1 MSEERAV
8 INRIWSRVILEELS
22 RLGVENVCVA
32 PGSRSTPLIV
42 EADDSSKLALHTHFD
57 ERGLGFLALGMAKAS
72 QKPVAVVVTSG
83 TAVANLLPAIA
94 ESKLTGEKL
103 VVLTADRPVELV
115 GCGANQAIEQPGI
128 FSHHV
133 TKAVNLPSPTTDIP
147 LSWLLTTID
156 DAMFKQS
163 QLGGAVHINCPYPE
177 PLYTDK
183 SSWNDSDYCQ
193 QVNQWHCTDA
203 PFTMKWQSGNS
214 ASDDVANFVDKKGI
228 ILIGSLP
235 LEQARQAKSL
245 ADTLGWPVL
254 CDPQSGISSD
264 WAHYDLWMQNPQLKK
279 VLNQCEVIVQLGE
292 RLVSKRLNA
301 WIAQHVQSAA
311 CPYLF
316 LSSSWSRNNQS
327 HLAQSHF
334 VTDIGGWLD
343 IQLKSLERV
352 KSHYAG
358 WADGLCEDI
367 QKIPAMVS
375 DLLHEQNFLSELAIA
390 STIEQTGNQCD
401 LFIGNSLIVRLFDM
415 FAALDSRNVYSN
427 RGASG
432 IDGLVATASGVQAAT
447 GKPMILFIGD
457 ASLLYDLN
465 SVALLSKIQL
475 PFVLVVTNNDGGA
488 IFDLLPVA
496 KEQKQALYQM
506 PHGFGFEHAA
516 LMFGLNYE
524 CPVSLEQ
531 YQNIV
536 NNHITNGSGGLVVEV
551 KVPNEQAATH
561 IKAIVRQ
568 VNAI

>member
-1 MSEERAV
+1 MSEDRAV
-8 INRIWSRVILEELS
+8 INRIWSRVLLEELS
-22 RLGVENVCVA
+22 RLGIENVCVA

-42 EADDSSKLALHTHFD
+42 EANDSSKLTLHTHFD

-133 TKAVNLPSPTTDIP
+133 TQAVNLPSPTTDIP

-163 QLGGAVHINCPYPE
+163 QLGGTIHINCPYPE

-193 QVNQWHCTDA
+193 QANRWLCSEK
-203 PFTMKWQSGNS
+203 PYSMKWRSDSSQSYGL
-214 ASDDVANFVDKKGI
+214 AEFIDKKGI
-228 ILIGSLP
+228 ILLGSLP
-235 LEQARQAKSL
+235 LEQAQQAKCL
-245 ADTLGWPVL
+245 AKKLGWPVL
-254 CDPQSGISSD
+254 CDPQSGISSE
-264 WAHYDLWMQNPQLKK
+264 WAHYDLWLQNPNLKQ
-279 VLNQCEVIVQLGE
+279 VLNQCEIIVQFGE

-301 WIAQHVQSAA
+301 WIAQHVQSAS

-327 HLAQSHF
+327 HLAQTHL
-334 VTDIGGWLD
+334 VTDISEW
-343 IQLKSLERV
+343 IEVQLKVVSSSE
-352 KSHYAG
+352 STGAG
-358 WADGLCEDI
+358 WADGLCAEI
-367 QKIPAMVS
+367 QKIPELVTA
-375 DLLHEQNFLSELAIA
+375 LLNEQQSLSELAIA
-390 STIEQTGNQCD
+390 STIEQIGHQCD

-415 FAALDSRNVYSN
+415 FAELGSRNVYSN

-432 IDGLVATASGVQAAT
+432 IDGLVATASGVQAVT
-447 GKPMILFIGD
+447 GKPLIMFIGD

-465 SVALLSKIQL
+465 SLALLSKITL
-475 PFVLVVTNNDGGA
+475 PFVVVVTNNDGGA

-496 KEQKQALYQM
+496 KEQKQTLYQM

-516 LMFGLNYE
+516 YMFGLNYE

-531 YQNIV
+531 YQKSV
-536 NNHITNGSGGLVVEV
+536 NNHISNGSGGLLVEV
-551 KVPNEQAATH
+551 KVPNEQAAMH
-561 IKAIVRQ
+561 IKTIVGQ